1 MVKMA
6 MFGLNPST
14 VCGEKVTRFS
24 LGYILR
30 LGHCW
35 LPIPRICTLDRLK
48 YMGFN
53 REESPLAGEIS

>member
-1 MVKMA
+1 MGI
-6 MFGLNPST
+6 FGLNSST
-14 VCGEKVTRFS
+14 VCGEKVTRFL

-30 LGHCW
+30 LGQCW
-35 LPIPRICTLDRLK
+35 LPIPRTRTLDRLK